1 MPITSRNDNR
11 KVIQAIQIT
20 NGEIEKVEPIQPV
33 QTNMQQSI
41 THSTY
46 FHDNILMTSQGLK
59 KSSK

>member
-1 MPITSRNDNR
+1 MPITSRNDNK

-20 NGEIEKVEPIQPV
+20 NGENEKVEPIQPV

-41 THSTY
+41 TYSTD
-46 FHDNILMTSQGLK
+46 FHDNILMTSQGFK